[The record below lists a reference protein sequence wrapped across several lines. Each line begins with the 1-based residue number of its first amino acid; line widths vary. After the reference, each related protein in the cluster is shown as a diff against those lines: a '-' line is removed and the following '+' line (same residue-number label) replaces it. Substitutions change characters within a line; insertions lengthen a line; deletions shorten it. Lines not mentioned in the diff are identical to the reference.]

1 MANSKP
7 ATNKT
12 VPTGD
17 DVAAFVSSIADDTR
31 RGEAQLLIDV
41 MAKVTGEPPVMWG
54 SSIVGFG
61 QQHLTYASGREL
73 DNFKVGFAPRKA
85 QSVLYLT
92 GGLDQYEDLLPRL
105 GKYSTGKACLY
116 LKAVADAEPAALHEL
131 IERSYRTS
139 LDE

>member
-1 MANSKP
+1 MT

-12 VPTGD
+12 VPTSE
-17 DVAAFVSSIADDTR
+17 DVAAFVSAIPDDSR

-41 MAKVTGEPPVMWG
+41 MTDVTGEPPVMWG

-61 QQHLTYASGREL
+61 QQHLKYASGREL

-85 QSVLYLT
+85 QSVLYLS
-92 GGLDQYEDLLPRL
+92 GGLDQYDDLLPRL

-116 LKAVADAEPAALHEL
+116 LKAVADAEPAALRRL
-131 IERSYRTS
+131 IERSYNTKPELPPS
-139 LDE
+139 